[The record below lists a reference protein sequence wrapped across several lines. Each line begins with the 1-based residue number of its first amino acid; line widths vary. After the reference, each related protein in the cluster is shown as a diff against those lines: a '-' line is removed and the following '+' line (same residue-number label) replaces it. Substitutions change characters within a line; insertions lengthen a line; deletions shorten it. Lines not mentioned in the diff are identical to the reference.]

1 MTTLPPWSEGAVT
14 VVVMLK
20 DMNLTHWLLQERV
33 TILPQKGFSCMT
45 MTQFSVSVFVS
56 AAQVKCIDM
65 FRDFP
70 GWNGL
75 LFLFPLMDALDT
87 QP

>member
-1 MTTLPPWSEGAVT
+1 MLAPCDHH
-14 VVVMLK
+14 VVMLK
-20 DMNLTHWLLQERV
+20 DMNLTRWLLQKHV
-33 TILPQKGFSCMT
+33 AVLPQKGFSCMT
-45 MTQFSVSVFVS
+45 TTQFSVSVFDG
-56 AAQVKCIDM
+56 AAHVECINM
-65 FRDFP
+65 CRDCP